1 MENSLHYVSIPEL
14 RSSLSFAD
22 SSGLGDDFFVAEI
35 QYSEKHT
42 AFQYPFRFDG
52 YMAMFVVSAKAGL
65 GVDIDLNHYDVSG
78 NAMIFFTPGNII
90 RIYDSIRDTEEM
102 VDTRVVVVALSK
114 DYVGNIHFD
123 FNKLVVESL
132 SILNHPYVELSE
144 SDIQILARYLDT
156 IHEVLGRNL
165 VHKKDIMGSLLSSI
179 FYLIASLW
187 TDKLAV
193 ARVDVITGDSTRAH
207 RVFRNFLDL
216 VTEYHGS
223 QRGMG
228 FYAQKLNLTPKY
240 LSKLV
245 KQVSGRSGPDWIDA
259 FVILEAKNLLKYSGS
274 NIKEI
279 VYRLNFPNQ
288 SVFYKFFKA
297 HTGMTP
303 SEYRNS

>member
-1 MENSLHYVSIPEL
+1 MDSSLHYVSIPEL
-14 RSSLSFAD
+14 RSALSFAD

-35 QYSEKHT
+35 RYSADFT
-42 AFQYPFRFDG
+42 AFQFPFRFDG
-52 YMAMFVVSAKAGL
+52 YMAMFIVSAKAVL
-65 GVDIDLNHYDVSG
+65 GVDIDLNHYDVTG

-90 RIYDSIRDTEEM
+90 RIDDSIKDLEEVKDTKI
-102 VDTRVVVVALSK
+102 VVVAMSK
-114 DYVGNIHFD
+114 DYVSNIHFD

-132 SILNHPYVELSE
+132 SILNHPYVELSW
-144 SDIQILARYLDT
+144 SDIQILSKYLVT
-156 IHEVLGRNL
+156 IMEVLGRDL
-165 VHKKDIMGSLLSSI
+165 VHKKDIMGSLLSST

-193 ARVDVITGDSTRAH
+193 AKVDVITGDSSRAH

-216 VTEYHGS
+216 VTEYHAS
-223 QRGMG
+223 ERGMG

-259 FVILEAKNLLKYSGS
+259 FVILEAKNMLKYSGS

>member
-1 MENSLHYVSIPEL
+1 MDSSLHYVSIPEL
-14 RSSLSFAD
+14 RSALSFAD

-35 QYSEKHT
+35 QYSGDHT
-42 AFQYPFRFDG
+42 TFQFPFRFDG

-65 GVDIDLNHYDVSG
+65 GVDIDLNHYDITG

-90 RIYDSIRDTEEM
+90 RIDDSIKDLEDEKDTKI
-102 VDTRVVVVALSK
+102 VVVAMSK

-132 SILNHPYVELSE
+132 SILNHPYVELSW
-144 SDIQILARYLDT
+144 SDIQILSRYLLT
-156 IHEVLGRNL
+156 IREVLGQDL

-193 ARVDVITGDSTRAH
+193 ARVDVITGDSSRAH

-216 VTEYHGS
+216 VTEYHAS
-223 QRGMG
+223 ERGMG

-245 KQVSGRSGPDWIDA
+245 KLSSGRSASRRVSAGRA
-259 FVILEAKNLLKYSGS
+259 AC
-274 NIKEI
+274 
-279 VYRLNFPNQ
+279 RLNSACTFHR
-288 SVFYKFFKA
+288 SFSKETDCTFS
-297 HTGMTP
+297 GP
-303 SEYRNS
+303 STSPEAAI